1 MRPTQFPERIQ
12 REDGKVGL
20 LQMRS
25 DQIRKGLERAPHR
38 SLLYADGMTD
48 EELKSDKP
56 LIAIISSQADII
68 PGHNHLQRLVNDVK
82 AGIYMAGGI
91 PMQFGTIGV
100 CDGIAMN
107 HEGMKYSLT
116 SREVIADS
124 VECAVQGH
132 AFDGVVLI
140 PSCDKIV
147 PGMIMG
153 ALRVNLPTV
162 LVSGGPMLAGRDR
175 DRKTETDLNTL
186 FDDKVYLSHHDNG
199 KPYLENNPVNISI
212 THTEKYVAVI
222 LHEEENVG
230 IDIES
235 LDRDFSA
242 VEKKALSEDEIDDLE
257 DEKRNEQLAIYWCAK
272 EAVFKLLSRYN
283 VDFAEQIEIERFRP
297 RGEGELEATFT
308 SKKDDEEEFDLEY
321 ITFDRHVLVWVV
333 GE

>member
-1 MRPTQFPERIQ
+1 MRILLKSTYM
-12 REDGKVGL
+12 GL
-20 LQMRS
+20 YLKKKL
-25 DQIRKGLERAPHR
+25 DNDAEIGVWQITE
-38 SLLYADGMTD
+38 TE
-48 EELKSDKP
+48 EELKELSSTPTDEMEE
-56 LIAIISSQADII
+56 ISFIRSES
-68 PGHNHLQRLVNDVK
+68 LRKQRL
-82 AGIYMAGGI
+82 
-91 PMQFGTIGV
+91 
-100 CDGIAMN
+100 
-107 HEGMKYSLT
+107 
-116 SREVIADS
+116 
-124 VECAVQGH
+124 AVR
-132 AFDGVVLI
+132 
-140 PSCDKIV
+140 
-147 PGMIMG
+147 
-153 ALRVNLPTV
+153 AL
-162 LVSGGPMLAGRDR
+162 
-175 DRKTETDLNTL
+175 LNTL
-186 FDDKVYLSHHDNG
+186 FDEKVYLSHHDNG

>member
-1 MRPTQFPERIQ
+1 M
-12 REDGKVGL
+12 GL
-20 LQMRS
+20 FLKKELDNEAVIGVWQITETEQELIDLSSTPSDEMEEISFIRS
-25 DQIRKGLERAPHR
+25 ESLRK
-38 SLLYADGMTD
+38 
-48 EELKSDKP
+48 
-56 LIAIISSQADII
+56 
-68 PGHNHLQRLVNDVK
+68 QRL
-82 AGIYMAGGI
+82 
-91 PMQFGTIGV
+91 
-100 CDGIAMN
+100 
-107 HEGMKYSLT
+107 
-116 SREVIADS
+116 
-124 VECAVQGH
+124 AVR
-132 AFDGVVLI
+132 
-140 PSCDKIV
+140 
-147 PGMIMG
+147 
-153 ALRVNLPTV
+153 AL
-162 LVSGGPMLAGRDR
+162 
-175 DRKTETDLNTL
+175 LNTL
-186 FDDKVYLSHHDNG
+186 FDEKVYLSHHDNG

-212 THTEKYVAVI
+212 SHTEKYVAVI

-308 SKKDDEEEFDLEY
+308 SKNDEEEFDLEY

>member
-1 MRPTQFPERIQ
+1 M
-12 REDGKVGL
+12 GL
-20 LQMRS
+20 YLKKEL
-25 DQIRKGLERAPHR
+25 DNEAVIGVWQITE
-38 SLLYADGMTD
+38 TE
-48 EELKSDKP
+48 EELKELSSTPSDEMEE
-56 LIAIISSQADII
+56 ISFIRSES
-68 PGHNHLQRLVNDVK
+68 LRKQRL
-82 AGIYMAGGI
+82 
-91 PMQFGTIGV
+91 
-100 CDGIAMN
+100 
-107 HEGMKYSLT
+107 
-116 SREVIADS
+116 
-124 VECAVQGH
+124 AVR
-132 AFDGVVLI
+132 
-140 PSCDKIV
+140 
-147 PGMIMG
+147 
-153 ALRVNLPTV
+153 AL
-162 LVSGGPMLAGRDR
+162 
-175 DRKTETDLNTL
+175 LNTL
-186 FDDKVYLSHHDNG
+186 FDDKVYLSHHDHG

-308 SKKDDEEEFDLEY
+308 GKKDEEEEFDLEY

>member
-1 MRPTQFPERIQ
+1 MGLYLKKELENEAVIGVWQITET
-12 REDGKVGL
+12 ED
-20 LQMRS
+20 
-25 DQIRKGLERAPHR
+25 
-38 SLLYADGMTD
+38 
-48 EELKSDKP
+48 ELKELSSTPSDEMEE
-56 LIAIISSQADII
+56 ISFIRSES
-68 PGHNHLQRLVNDVK
+68 LRKQRL
-82 AGIYMAGGI
+82 
-91 PMQFGTIGV
+91 
-100 CDGIAMN
+100 
-107 HEGMKYSLT
+107 
-116 SREVIADS
+116 
-124 VECAVQGH
+124 AVR
-132 AFDGVVLI
+132 
-140 PSCDKIV
+140 
-147 PGMIMG
+147 
-153 ALRVNLPTV
+153 AL
-162 LVSGGPMLAGRDR
+162 
-175 DRKTETDLNTL
+175 LNTL

-257 DEKRNEQLAIYWCAK
+257 DDKRNEQLAIYWCAK

-308 SKKDDEEEFDLEY
+308 GKKDEEEEFDLEY